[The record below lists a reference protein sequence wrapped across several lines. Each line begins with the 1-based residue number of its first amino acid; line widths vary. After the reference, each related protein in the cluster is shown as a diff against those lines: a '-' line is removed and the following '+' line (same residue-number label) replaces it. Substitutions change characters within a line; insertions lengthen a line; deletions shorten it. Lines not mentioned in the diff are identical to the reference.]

1 MAYDEQLAD
10 RVRAALADRTDFDE
24 QVMFGGLA
32 FMVNTHMACG
42 MMRDGLMIRVGKEGY
57 DAALSRGAQPLQMGE
72 RTMGGMVLVPTS
84 DLAAEEPLASWIDH
98 AVAFAR
104 ADPPKQPKKKPKK

>member
-10 RVRAALADRTDFDE
+10 RVRAALAERTDFDE
-24 QVMFGGLA
+24 KQMFGGLA

-42 MMRDGLMIRVGKEGY
+42 MMRDGLMVRVGKEGY

-72 RTMGGMVLVPTS
+72 RTMGGMVLVPS
-84 DLAAEEPLASWIDH
+84 PDLAAEEQLASWVDH
-98 AVAFAR
+98 AIAFAR
-104 ADPPKQPKKKPKK
+104 ADPPKPPKKPKK